1 MLHFFYIGE
10 GAFENKKLTAIDFA
24 VIPLAKIEEEINK
37 DEVKSEEEFTRKVEI
52 PRVPPVWG
60 EEQVKKKK
68 KKKNRSMVSNFLT
81 TIY

>member
-37 DEVKSEEEFTRKVEI
+37 DEVKPEEEFTRKVEI
-52 PRVPPVWG
+52 PSLTEGFPLYGGGG
-60 EEQVKKKK
+60 EGKAYVLVFRYKKK
-68 KKKNRSMVSNFLT
+68 
-81 TIY
+81 I